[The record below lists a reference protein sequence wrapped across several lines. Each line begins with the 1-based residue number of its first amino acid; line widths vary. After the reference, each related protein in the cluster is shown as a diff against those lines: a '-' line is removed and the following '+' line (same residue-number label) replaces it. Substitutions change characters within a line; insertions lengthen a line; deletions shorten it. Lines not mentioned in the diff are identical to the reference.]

1 VDAAHVAL
9 VAGAALAAGAVNAIA
24 GGGSLLTFPA
34 LVAAGLP
41 AVTASVTNTVALCPG
56 YLGATWA
63 QRRELSDQGKRLGE
77 LMPAGALGG
86 LAGALLLLHTGEAV
100 FRLVVPFLILFAA
113 VLLAAQH
120 RLRAFLLARSRGA
133 HSPAWAIVPVAL
145 ASVYG
150 GYFGA
155 GLGVIILAALAVVID
170 DSLTRINALK
180 QAISLACNVT
190 AAVWFLFS
198 GRIDWVVTAIM
209 AGGALVGGVLGGAL
223 VSRIPARVLR
233 WVIVTF
239 AIALAA
245 VYLARLAHTT

>member
-63 QRRELSDQGKRLGE
+63 QRRDLAGQRQRLLE

-86 LAGALLLLHTGEAV
+86 LAGALLLLHTSEAA
-100 FRLVVPFLILFAA
+100 FRTVVPFLILFAA
-113 VLLAAQH
+113 VLLAAQDKA
-120 RLRAFLLARSRGA
+120 RAWLFARSRGA
-133 HSPAWAIVPVAL
+133 HSPMWAIVPVAL
-145 ASVYG
+145 ASIYG

-155 GLGVIILAALAVVID
+155 GLGVIILAALAVVTD
-170 DSLTRINALK
+170 DSLTRVNALK

-190 AAVWFLFS
+190 AAAVFLFS
-198 GRIDWVVTAIM
+198 GRIDWTVTAIM
-209 AGGALVGGVLGGAL
+209 AGASLAGGVIGGAL
-223 VSRIPARVLR
+223 ASRIPAKVLK
-233 WVIVTF
+233 WAVIVF
-239 AIALAA
+239 AVAIAA
-245 VYLARLAHTT
+245 VYLWRALIT

>member
-1 VDAAHVAL
+1 MDAAHVAL

-41 AVTASVTNTVALCPG
+41 TVTASVTNTVALCPG

-63 QRRELSDQGKRLGE
+63 QRRDLAGQRARLGE
-77 LMPAGALGG
+77 LIPAGIVGG

-100 FRLVVPFLILFAA
+100 FRTVVPFLILFAA
-113 VLLAAQH
+113 ILLAAQDK
-120 RLRAFLLARSRGA
+120 LRAFLLARARG
-133 HSPAWAIVPVAL
+133 HSSVWAIVPVAL
-145 ASVYG
+145 ACVYG

-155 GLGVIILAALAVVID
+155 GLGVIILAALAVVLD

-190 AAVWFLFS
+190 AATWFLFS
-198 GRIDWVVTAIM
+198 GRIDWTVTAIM
-209 AGGALVGGVLGGAL
+209 AGASLAGGVIGGAL
-223 VSRIPARVLR
+223 VSRIPAKVFK
-233 WVIVTF
+233 WTVIAFAV
-239 AIALAA
+239 AIAAY
-245 VYLARLAHTT
+245 YLRRALIT

>member
-1 VDAAHVAL
+1 VNVAHVAL

-63 QRRELSDQGKRLGE
+63 QRRQLSDQRARLVE
-77 LMPAGALGG
+77 LVPAGAIGG
-86 LAGALLLLHTGEAV
+86 IAGALLLLHTGETL
-100 FRLVVPFLILFAA
+100 FRMVVPFLILFAA
-113 VLLAAQH
+113 VLLAAQDK
-120 RLRAFLLARSRGA
+120 LRAFLLARTRG

-155 GLGVIILAALAVVID
+155 GLGVIILAALAVVLD
-170 DSLTRINALK
+170 DTLTRINALK

-198 GRIDWVVTAIM
+198 GRIDWTITAIM
-209 AGGALVGGVLGGAL
+209 AGASLAGGVAGGAL
-223 VSRIPARVLR
+223 ASRIPAKALKYT
-233 WVIVTF
+233 VIVF
-239 AIALAA
+239 AVAIASY
-245 VYLARLAHTT
+245 YLWRALTT

>member
-1 VDAAHVAL
+1 VDVAHVAL

-41 AVTASVTNTVALCPG
+41 QVTASVTNTVALCPG

-63 QRRELSDQGKRLGE
+63 QRRDLAGQRARLGE
-77 LMPAGALGG
+77 LMPAGAIGG
-86 LAGALLLLHTGEAV
+86 LVGALLLLNTGEAV
-100 FRLVVPFLILFAA
+100 FKVVVPFLILFAA
-113 VLLAAQH
+113 VLLAAQDK
-120 RLRAFLLARSRGA
+120 LRAFLLARSRG

-155 GLGVIILAALAVVID
+155 GLGVIILAVLAVVID

-198 GRIDWVVTAIM
+198 GRIDWTVTAIM
-209 AGGALVGGVLGGAL
+209 AAASLVGGIIGGAL
-223 VSRIPARVLR
+223 VSRIPSKLLK
-233 WVIVTF
+233 WLVIAF
-239 AIALAA
+239 AFALGFF
-245 VYLARLAHTT
+245 YLWRALYT

>member
-1 VDAAHVAL
+1 MDAAHVAL

-24 GGGSLLTFPA
+24 GGGSLLTVPA

-63 QRRELSDQGKRLGE
+63 QRRQLDDQGKRLGE
-77 LMPAGALGG
+77 LMPAGAIGG

-113 VLLAAQH
+113 VLLAAQD
-120 RLRAFLLARSRGA
+120 RLRAFLLARSRG
-133 HSPAWAIVPVAL
+133 HSPAWAIVPVGL

-155 GLGVIILAALAVVID
+155 GLGVIILAALAVVLD

-198 GRIDWVVTAIM
+198 GRIDWTITAIM
-209 AGGALVGGVLGGAL
+209 AGASLAGGVLGGAL
-223 VSRIPARVLR
+223 ASRIPAKALK
-233 WVIVTF
+233 WTVIVF
-239 AIALAA
+239 AFALAA
-245 VYLARLAHTT
+245 YYLSRAL

>member
-1 VDAAHVAL
+1 MDAAHVAL

-63 QRRELSDQGKRLGE
+63 QRRQLDNQGKRLGE
-77 LMPAGALGG
+77 LLPAGAIGG

-100 FRLVVPFLILFAA
+100 FRIVVPFLILFAA
-113 VLLAAQH
+113 VLLAAQDK
-120 RLRAFLLARSRGA
+120 LRAFLLARSRG

-198 GRIDWVVTAIM
+198 GRIDWTITAIM
-209 AGGALVGGVLGGAL
+209 AGASLAGGIVGGAL
-223 VSRIPARVLR
+223 ASRIPARVLK
-233 WVIVTF
+233 WTVIVF
-239 AIALAA
+239 AVAIAA
-245 VYLARLAHTT
+245 VYLWRALMT